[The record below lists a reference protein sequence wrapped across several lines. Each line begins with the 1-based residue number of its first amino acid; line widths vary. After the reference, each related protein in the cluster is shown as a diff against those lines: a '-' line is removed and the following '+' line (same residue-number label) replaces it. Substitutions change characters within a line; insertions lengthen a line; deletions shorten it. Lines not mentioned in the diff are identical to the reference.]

1 MYDYFYGAEA
11 EQFSF
16 YRIPK
21 VLFTEERFRTVSAEA
36 KVLYGLLLDRMSLSC
51 KNGWLDKERR
61 VYIIFTIE
69 EVMTALG
76 CADQKAGKLLH
87 ELESKCR
94 LIERKRQGL
103 GKPNLIYVKNFVD
116 KAADNPVDNASGST
130 APSPES
136 RFQNRENHDSGAV
149 KITDQESLKSRSNNT
164 ENNDT
169 DFSDTD
175 SFPFTSFRRD
185 HGREAKGNEAALRER
200 YRELIAENIAYD
212 ALLTDYPYEQDTLEE
227 ILELLVDVV
236 CTTKSSVRISGDDKP
251 AEVVRSRFLKL
262 NSEHIRFVVGGLKE
276 NTTRIRN
283 IYDTKHDADG
293 RERRVLN
300 SKETTLAQQKQQA
313 IRDAFRDW
321 IWRDPDRRHTLVA
334 RYNELFN
341 STRPR
346 EYDGSHITF
355 AGMNPE
361 IRLREHQLNAVA
373 HVLYG
378 GNTLLAHEVGAG
390 KTFEMVAA
398 AMESK
403 RLGLCHK
410 SLFVVP
416 NHLTKQWS
424 GEFLRLYPSAN
435 ILVATKKDFEP
446 KNRKKFCA
454 RIATGE

>member
-21 VLFTEERFRTVSAEA
+21 VLFTEERFRSVSAEA

-51 KNGWLDKERR
+51 KNGWLDRAGR

-87 ELESKCR
+87 DLESKCR

-103 GKPNLIYVKNFVD
+103 GKPNLIYVKNFVEKD
-116 KAADNPVDNASGST
+116 VDNTSGSST
-130 APSPES
+130 PSPE
-136 RFQNRENHDSGAV
+136 
-149 KITDQESLKSRSNNT
+149 SRSNNT

-251 AEVVRSRFLKL
+251 AEVVRNRFLKL

-283 IYDTKHDADG
+283 MRQY
-293 RERRVLN
+293 
-300 SKETTLAQQKQQA
+300 
-313 IRDAFRDW
+313 
-321 IWRDPDRRHTLVA
+321 
-334 RYNELFN
+334 
-341 STRPR
+341 
-346 EYDGSHITF
+346 
-355 AGMNPE
+355 
-361 IRLREHQLNAVA
+361 
-373 HVLYG
+373 
-378 GNTLLAHEVGAG
+378 LLATLYNAPLTIGNYY
-390 KTFEMVAA
+390 
-398 AMESK
+398 
-403 RLGLCHK
+403 R
-410 SLFVVP
+410 SLVSHDMSEGF
-416 NHLTKQWS
+416 
-424 GEFLRLYPSAN
+424 
-435 ILVATKKDFEP
+435 I
-446 KNRKKFCA
+446 
-454 RIATGE
+454 

>member
-11 EQFSF
+11 EQFFF

-21 VLFTEERFRTVSAEA
+21 VLFTEERFRSVSAEA

-103 GKPNLIYVKNFVD
+103 GKPNLIYVKNFVE
-116 KAADNPVDNASGST
+116 NHVDNASGST

-212 ALLTDYPYEQDTLEE
+212 ALLTDYVYMLNQASGDRQILAKQLNISPHQLSYVTQSAEGEGLLFYGSVILPFVDRFPKDT
-227 ILELLVDVV
+227 ELYKII
-236 CTTKSSVRISGDDKP
+236 TTK
-251 AEVVRSRFLKL
+251 L
-262 NSEHIRFVVGGLKE
+262 SEQVQSE
-276 NTTRIRN
+276 
-283 IYDTKHDADG
+283 
-293 RERRVLN
+293 
-300 SKETTLAQQKQQA
+300 
-313 IRDAFRDW
+313 
-321 IWRDPDRRHTLVA
+321 
-334 RYNELFN
+334 
-341 STRPR
+341 
-346 EYDGSHITF
+346 
-355 AGMNPE
+355 
-361 IRLREHQLNAVA
+361 
-373 HVLYG
+373 
-378 GNTLLAHEVGAG
+378 
-390 KTFEMVAA
+390 
-398 AMESK
+398 
-403 RLGLCHK
+403 
-410 SLFVVP
+410 
-416 NHLTKQWS
+416 
-424 GEFLRLYPSAN
+424 
-435 ILVATKKDFEP
+435 
-446 KNRKKFCA
+446 
-454 RIATGE
+454 

>member
-1 MYDYFYGAEA
+1 MQLRTAPLPFRSARAVPTEGLPHASDGVPKRSCAPQGFQRSVTEAMYDYFYGAEA

-21 VLFTEERFRTVSAEA
+21 VLFTEERFRSVSAEA

-51 KNGWLDKERR
+51 KNGWLDKEGR

-116 KAADNPVDNASGST
+116 KDVDNASGST

-136 RFQNRENHDSGAV
+136 RGSY
-149 KITDQESLKSRSNNT
+149 TDKNY
-164 ENNDT
+164 T

-175 SFPFTSFRRD
+175 SFPFTSFRGD
-185 HGREAKGNEAALRER
+185 HGRESKRTEAALRER

-283 IYDTKHDADG
+283 MRQY
-293 RERRVLN
+293 
-300 SKETTLAQQKQQA
+300 
-313 IRDAFRDW
+313 
-321 IWRDPDRRHTLVA
+321 
-334 RYNELFN
+334 
-341 STRPR
+341 
-346 EYDGSHITF
+346 
-355 AGMNPE
+355 
-361 IRLREHQLNAVA
+361 
-373 HVLYG
+373 
-378 GNTLLAHEVGAG
+378 LLATLYNAPLTIGNYY
-390 KTFEMVAA
+390 
-398 AMESK
+398 
-403 RLGLCHK
+403 R
-410 SLFVVP
+410 SLVSHDMSEGF
-416 NHLTKQWS
+416 
-424 GEFLRLYPSAN
+424 
-435 ILVATKKDFEP
+435 I
-446 KNRKKFCA
+446 
-454 RIATGE
+454 

>member
-11 EQFSF
+11 EQFFF

-21 VLFTEERFRTVSAEA
+21 VLFTEERFRSVSAEA

-51 KNGWLDKERR
+51 KNGWLDKEGR

-69 EVMTALG
+69 EVMTALS

-116 KAADNPVDNASGST
+116 KDVDNASGST

-136 RFQNRENHDSGAV
+136 RGSY
-149 KITDQESLKSRSNNT
+149 TDKNY
-164 ENNDT
+164 T

-175 SFPFTSFRRD
+175 SFPFTSFRGD
-185 HGREAKGNEAALRER
+185 HGRESKRTEAALRER

-251 AEVVRSRFLKL
+251 AEVVRSQFLKL

-283 IYDTKHDADG
+283 MRQY
-293 RERRVLN
+293 
-300 SKETTLAQQKQQA
+300 
-313 IRDAFRDW
+313 
-321 IWRDPDRRHTLVA
+321 
-334 RYNELFN
+334 
-341 STRPR
+341 
-346 EYDGSHITF
+346 
-355 AGMNPE
+355 
-361 IRLREHQLNAVA
+361 
-373 HVLYG
+373 
-378 GNTLLAHEVGAG
+378 LLATLYNAPLTIGNYY
-390 KTFEMVAA
+390 
-398 AMESK
+398 
-403 RLGLCHK
+403 R
-410 SLFVVP
+410 SLVSHDMSEGF
-416 NHLTKQWS
+416 
-424 GEFLRLYPSAN
+424 
-435 ILVATKKDFEP
+435 I
-446 KNRKKFCA
+446 
-454 RIATGE
+454 

>member
-21 VLFTEERFRTVSAEA
+21 VLFTEERFRSVSAEA

-51 KNGWLDKERR
+51 KNGWLDKEGR

-69 EVMTALG
+69 EVMTALS

-116 KAADNPVDNASGST
+116 KDVDNASGST

-136 RFQNRENHDSGAV
+136 RGSY
-149 KITDQESLKSRSNNT
+149 TDKNY
-164 ENNDT
+164 T

-175 SFPFTSFRRD
+175 SFPFTSFRGD
-185 HGREAKGNEAALRER
+185 HGRESKRTEAALRER

-262 NSEHIRFVVGGLKE
+262 NSEHIRFVMGGLKE

-283 IYDTKHDADG
+283 MRQY
-293 RERRVLN
+293 
-300 SKETTLAQQKQQA
+300 
-313 IRDAFRDW
+313 
-321 IWRDPDRRHTLVA
+321 
-334 RYNELFN
+334 
-341 STRPR
+341 
-346 EYDGSHITF
+346 
-355 AGMNPE
+355 
-361 IRLREHQLNAVA
+361 
-373 HVLYG
+373 
-378 GNTLLAHEVGAG
+378 LLATLYNAPLTIGNYY
-390 KTFEMVAA
+390 
-398 AMESK
+398 
-403 RLGLCHK
+403 R
-410 SLFVVP
+410 SLVSHDMSEGF
-416 NHLTKQWS
+416 
-424 GEFLRLYPSAN
+424 
-435 ILVATKKDFEP
+435 I
-446 KNRKKFCA
+446 
-454 RIATGE
+454 

>member
-21 VLFTEERFRTVSAEA
+21 VLFTEERFRSVSAEA

-51 KNGWLDKERR
+51 KNGWLDQAGR
-61 VYIIFTIE
+61 VYIIFTID

-103 GKPNLIYVKNFVD
+103 GKPNLIYVKNFVE
-116 KAADNPVDNASGST
+116 NHVDNASGST

-136 RFQNRENHDSGAV
+136 RGSY
-149 KITDQESLKSRSNNT
+149 TDKNY
-164 ENNDT
+164 T

-175 SFPFTSFRRD
+175 SFPFTSFRGD

-236 CTTKSSVRISGDDKP
+236 CTTKSSVRISGDEKP
-251 AEVVRSRFLKL
+251 AEVVRSQFLKL

-283 IYDTKHDADG
+283 MRQY
-293 RERRVLN
+293 
-300 SKETTLAQQKQQA
+300 
-313 IRDAFRDW
+313 
-321 IWRDPDRRHTLVA
+321 
-334 RYNELFN
+334 
-341 STRPR
+341 
-346 EYDGSHITF
+346 
-355 AGMNPE
+355 
-361 IRLREHQLNAVA
+361 
-373 HVLYG
+373 
-378 GNTLLAHEVGAG
+378 LLATLYNAPLTIGNYY
-390 KTFEMVAA
+390 
-398 AMESK
+398 
-403 RLGLCHK
+403 R
-410 SLFVVP
+410 SLVSHDMSEGF
-416 NHLTKQWS
+416 
-424 GEFLRLYPSAN
+424 
-435 ILVATKKDFEP
+435 I
-446 KNRKKFCA
+446 
-454 RIATGE
+454 

>member
-21 VLFTEERFRTVSAEA
+21 VLFTEEHFRSVSAEA

-51 KNGWLDKERR
+51 KNGWLDKEGR

-69 EVMTALG
+69 EVMTALS

-116 KAADNPVDNASGST
+116 KDVDNASGST

-136 RFQNRENHDSGAV
+136 RGSY
-149 KITDQESLKSRSNNT
+149 TDKNY
-164 ENNDT
+164 T

-175 SFPFTSFRRD
+175 SFPFTSFRGD
-185 HGREAKGNEAALRER
+185 HGWESKRTEAALRER

-283 IYDTKHDADG
+283 MRQY
-293 RERRVLN
+293 
-300 SKETTLAQQKQQA
+300 
-313 IRDAFRDW
+313 
-321 IWRDPDRRHTLVA
+321 
-334 RYNELFN
+334 
-341 STRPR
+341 
-346 EYDGSHITF
+346 
-355 AGMNPE
+355 
-361 IRLREHQLNAVA
+361 
-373 HVLYG
+373 
-378 GNTLLAHEVGAG
+378 LLATLYNAPLTIGNYY
-390 KTFEMVAA
+390 
-398 AMESK
+398 
-403 RLGLCHK
+403 R
-410 SLFVVP
+410 SLVSHDMSEGF
-416 NHLTKQWS
+416 
-424 GEFLRLYPSAN
+424 
-435 ILVATKKDFEP
+435 I
-446 KNRKKFCA
+446 
-454 RIATGE
+454 

>member
-11 EQFSF
+11 KQFFF

-21 VLFTEERFRTVSAEA
+21 VLFTEERFRSVSAEA

-51 KNGWLDKERR
+51 KNGWLDRAGR

-103 GKPNLIYVKNFVD
+103 GKPNLIYVKNFVEKD
-116 KAADNPVDNASGST
+116 VDNTSGST
-130 APSPES
+130 TPSPE
-136 RFQNRENHDSGAV
+136 
-149 KITDQESLKSRSNNT
+149 SRSNNT

-251 AEVVRSRFLKL
+251 AEVVRSQFLKL

-283 IYDTKHDADG
+283 MRQY
-293 RERRVLN
+293 
-300 SKETTLAQQKQQA
+300 
-313 IRDAFRDW
+313 
-321 IWRDPDRRHTLVA
+321 
-334 RYNELFN
+334 
-341 STRPR
+341 
-346 EYDGSHITF
+346 
-355 AGMNPE
+355 
-361 IRLREHQLNAVA
+361 
-373 HVLYG
+373 
-378 GNTLLAHEVGAG
+378 LLATLYNAPLTIGNYY
-390 KTFEMVAA
+390 
-398 AMESK
+398 
-403 RLGLCHK
+403 R
-410 SLFVVP
+410 SLVSHDMSEGF
-416 NHLTKQWS
+416 
-424 GEFLRLYPSAN
+424 
-435 ILVATKKDFEP
+435 I
-446 KNRKKFCA
+446 
-454 RIATGE
+454 

>member
-21 VLFTEERFRTVSAEA
+21 VLFTEERFRSVSAEA

-51 KNGWLDKERR
+51 KNGWLDRAGR

-116 KAADNPVDNASGST
+116 NHVDNTSGST
-130 APSPES
+130 TPSP
-136 RFQNRENHDSGAV
+136 
-149 KITDQESLKSRSNNT
+149 KSRSNNT
-164 ENNDT
+164 DKNDT

-262 NSEHIRFVVGGLKE
+262 SSEHIRFVVGGLKE

-283 IYDTKHDADG
+283 MRQY
-293 RERRVLN
+293 
-300 SKETTLAQQKQQA
+300 
-313 IRDAFRDW
+313 
-321 IWRDPDRRHTLVA
+321 
-334 RYNELFN
+334 
-341 STRPR
+341 
-346 EYDGSHITF
+346 
-355 AGMNPE
+355 
-361 IRLREHQLNAVA
+361 
-373 HVLYG
+373 
-378 GNTLLAHEVGAG
+378 LLATLYNAPLTIGNYY
-390 KTFEMVAA
+390 
-398 AMESK
+398 
-403 RLGLCHK
+403 R
-410 SLFVVP
+410 SLVSHDMSEGF
-416 NHLTKQWS
+416 
-424 GEFLRLYPSAN
+424 
-435 ILVATKKDFEP
+435 I
-446 KNRKKFCA
+446 
-454 RIATGE
+454 

>member
-21 VLFTEERFRTVSAEA
+21 VLFTEERFRSVSAEA

-51 KNGWLDKERR
+51 KNGWLDRAGR

-103 GKPNLIYVKNFVD
+103 GKPNLIYVKNFVE
-116 KAADNPVDNASGST
+116 NHVDNASGST

-136 RFQNRENHDSGAV
+136 RGSY
-149 KITDQESLKSRSNNT
+149 TDKNY
-164 ENNDT
+164 T

-175 SFPFTSFRRD
+175 SFPFTSFRGD

-251 AEVVRSRFLKL
+251 AEVVRSQFLKL
-262 NSEHIRFVVGGLKE
+262 NSEHIRFVMGGLKE

-283 IYDTKHDADG
+283 MRQY
-293 RERRVLN
+293 
-300 SKETTLAQQKQQA
+300 
-313 IRDAFRDW
+313 
-321 IWRDPDRRHTLVA
+321 
-334 RYNELFN
+334 
-341 STRPR
+341 
-346 EYDGSHITF
+346 
-355 AGMNPE
+355 
-361 IRLREHQLNAVA
+361 
-373 HVLYG
+373 
-378 GNTLLAHEVGAG
+378 LLATLYNAPLTIGNYY
-390 KTFEMVAA
+390 
-398 AMESK
+398 
-403 RLGLCHK
+403 R
-410 SLFVVP
+410 SLVSHDMSEGF
-416 NHLTKQWS
+416 
-424 GEFLRLYPSAN
+424 
-435 ILVATKKDFEP
+435 I
-446 KNRKKFCA
+446 
-454 RIATGE
+454 

>member
-21 VLFTEERFRTVSAEA
+21 VLFTEERFRSVSAEA

-51 KNGWLDKERR
+51 KNGWLDKEGR

-116 KAADNPVDNASGST
+116 KDVDNASGST

-136 RFQNRENHDSGAV
+136 RGSY
-149 KITDQESLKSRSNNT
+149 TDKNY
-164 ENNDT
+164 T

-212 ALLTDYPYEQDTLEE
+212 ALMTDYPYEQDTLEE

-251 AEVVRSRFLKL
+251 AEVVKSQFLKL

-283 IYDTKHDADG
+283 MRQY
-293 RERRVLN
+293 
-300 SKETTLAQQKQQA
+300 
-313 IRDAFRDW
+313 
-321 IWRDPDRRHTLVA
+321 
-334 RYNELFN
+334 
-341 STRPR
+341 
-346 EYDGSHITF
+346 
-355 AGMNPE
+355 
-361 IRLREHQLNAVA
+361 
-373 HVLYG
+373 
-378 GNTLLAHEVGAG
+378 LLATLYNAPLTIGNYY
-390 KTFEMVAA
+390 
-398 AMESK
+398 
-403 RLGLCHK
+403 R
-410 SLFVVP
+410 SLVSHDMSEGF
-416 NHLTKQWS
+416 
-424 GEFLRLYPSAN
+424 
-435 ILVATKKDFEP
+435 I
-446 KNRKKFCA
+446 
-454 RIATGE
+454 

>member
-21 VLFTEERFRTVSAEA
+21 VLFTEERFRSVSAEA

-51 KNGWLDKERR
+51 KNGWLDQAGR
-61 VYIIFTIE
+61 VYIIFTID

-116 KAADNPVDNASGST
+116 KDVDNASGST

-136 RFQNRENHDSGAV
+136 RGSY
-149 KITDQESLKSRSNNT
+149 TDKNY
-164 ENNDT
+164 T

-175 SFPFTSFRRD
+175 SFPFTSFRGD

-251 AEVVRSRFLKL
+251 AEVVRSQFLKL

-283 IYDTKHDADG
+283 MRQY
-293 RERRVLN
+293 
-300 SKETTLAQQKQQA
+300 
-313 IRDAFRDW
+313 
-321 IWRDPDRRHTLVA
+321 
-334 RYNELFN
+334 
-341 STRPR
+341 
-346 EYDGSHITF
+346 
-355 AGMNPE
+355 
-361 IRLREHQLNAVA
+361 
-373 HVLYG
+373 
-378 GNTLLAHEVGAG
+378 LLATLYNAPLTIGNYY
-390 KTFEMVAA
+390 
-398 AMESK
+398 
-403 RLGLCHK
+403 R
-410 SLFVVP
+410 SLVSHDMSEGF
-416 NHLTKQWS
+416 
-424 GEFLRLYPSAN
+424 
-435 ILVATKKDFEP
+435 I
-446 KNRKKFCA
+446 
-454 RIATGE
+454 

>member
-21 VLFTEERFRTVSAEA
+21 VLFTEEHFRSVSAEA

-51 KNGWLDKERR
+51 KNGWLDKEGR

-69 EVMTALG
+69 EVMTALS

-116 KAADNPVDNASGST
+116 KDVDNASGST

-136 RFQNRENHDSGAV
+136 RGSY
-149 KITDQESLKSRSNNT
+149 TDKNY
-164 ENNDT
+164 T

-175 SFPFTSFRRD
+175 SFPFTSFRGD
-185 HGREAKGNEAALRER
+185 HGRESKRTEAALRER

-283 IYDTKHDADG
+283 MRQY
-293 RERRVLN
+293 
-300 SKETTLAQQKQQA
+300 
-313 IRDAFRDW
+313 
-321 IWRDPDRRHTLVA
+321 
-334 RYNELFN
+334 
-341 STRPR
+341 
-346 EYDGSHITF
+346 
-355 AGMNPE
+355 
-361 IRLREHQLNAVA
+361 
-373 HVLYG
+373 
-378 GNTLLAHEVGAG
+378 LLATLYNAPLTIGNYY
-390 KTFEMVAA
+390 
-398 AMESK
+398 
-403 RLGLCHK
+403 R
-410 SLFVVP
+410 SLVSHDMPEGF
-416 NHLTKQWS
+416 
-424 GEFLRLYPSAN
+424 
-435 ILVATKKDFEP
+435 I
-446 KNRKKFCA
+446 
-454 RIATGE
+454 